1 MDGIINVYKEK
12 GYTSH
17 DVVARLRGI
26 TGERHIGHTGT
37 LDPAAAGVLPMCL
50 GTATKACELLTD
62 KGKEYETVLLLGIET
77 NTEDATGEI
86 VSVGDVTGITDDM
99 IMEAVKSFEGDIE
112 QIPPMFSATRINGM
126 RSYDLARQGVSID
139 RSAKKIHIESI
150 DIISDITRCLLSE
163 KEKFKPSKD
172 SMLAKFVEEPDPEEG
187 RWHWENNDIRK
198 DENKDIS
205 VIRLA
210 LRISCEKGTYIRTIC
225 ADIGKKLGCGGCM
238 ERLLRTRSGE
248 FSIAESHSLA
258 ELEEIFNKTKNSCN
272 DETIKY
278 LTECIPENGSKC
290 ENENDAFDAVQNS
303 HIKMQTDVL
312 ISADRCF
319 MEYPALHCKEKY
331 DSVLNNGNLMRMRH
345 FKEYIEVPDAVN
357 RVYDSKN
364 EFKALYEWVETRK
377 LYKPVKVFISIKE

>member
-26 TGERHIGHTGT
+26 TKEKHIGHTGT

-50 GTATKACELLTD
+50 GAVTKACELLTD

-86 VSVGDVTGITDDM
+86 VATGDISAITDEM
-99 IMEAVKSFEGDIE
+99 ILDAVKSFEGDIS
-112 QIPPMFSATRINGM
+112 QVPPMFSATRINGQ
-126 RSYDLARQGVSID
+126 RYYDLARKGVEIEREAKQVHVSSI
-139 RSAKKIHIESI
+139 EV
-150 DIISDITRCLLSE
+150 ISDITKCLLSQ
-163 KEKFKPSKD
+163 KEAFAPYPD
-172 SMLAKFVEEPDPEEG
+172 TMLSKFVEEPDPEEG

-198 DENKDIS
+198 DENKDIP
-205 VIRLA
+205 VIRVA
-210 LRISCEKGTYIRTIC
+210 LRIACEKGTYIRTIC

-248 FSIAESHSLA
+248 FTIEESHSLA
-258 ELEEIFNKTKNSCN
+258 EMEEIVKNM
-272 DETIKY
+272 DETS
-278 LTECIPENGSKC
+278 GSDIGALLKK
-290 ENENDAFDAVQNS
+290 NN
-303 HIKMQTDVL
+303 IL

-319 MEYPALHCKEKY
+319 MEYPPLHAKDKY
-331 DSVLNNGNLMRMRH
+331 DSVLNNGNLLRMRH
-345 FKEYIEVPDAVN
+345 FKEYIEVPDAIN

-364 EFKALYEWVETRK
+364 EFKALYEWVEERK
-377 LYKPVKVFISIKE
+377 LYRPVKVFISTKE

>member
-26 TGERHIGHTGT
+26 TKEKHIGHTGT

-50 GTATKACELLTD
+50 GAVTKACELLTD

-86 VSVGDVTGITDDM
+86 VATGDISTITDEM
-99 IMEAVKSFEGDIE
+99 ILDTVKSFEGDIS
-112 QIPPMFSATRINGM
+112 QVPPMFSATRINGQ
-126 RSYDLARQGVSID
+126 RYYDLARKGVEIEREAKQVHVSSI
-139 RSAKKIHIESI
+139 EV
-150 DIISDITRCLLSE
+150 ISDITRCLLSQ
-163 KEKFKPSKD
+163 KEAFAPYPD
-172 SMLAKFVEEPDPEEG
+172 TMLTKFVEEPDPEEG

-198 DENKDIS
+198 DENKDIP
-205 VIRLA
+205 VIRVA
-210 LRISCEKGTYIRTIC
+210 LRIACEKGTYIRTIC

-248 FSIAESHSLA
+248 FTIEESHSLA
-258 ELEEIFNKTKNSCN
+258 EMEEIVKNM
-272 DETIKY
+272 DETA
-278 LTECIPENGSKC
+278 GSDIGALLKK
-290 ENENDAFDAVQNS
+290 NN
-303 HIKMQTDVL
+303 IL

-319 MEYPALHCKEKY
+319 MEYPPLHAKDKY
-331 DSVLNNGNLMRMRH
+331 DSVLNNGNLLRMRH
-345 FKEYIEVPDAVN
+345 FKEYIEVPDAIN

-364 EFKALYEWVETRK
+364 EFKALYEWVEERK
-377 LYKPVKVFISIKE
+377 LYRPVKVFISTKE

>member
-50 GTATKACELLTD
+50 GTATKACELLTE

-77 NTEDATGEI
+77 STEDATGEI
-86 VSVGDVTGITDDM
+86 VSVGDVSSVTDDM
-99 IMEAVKSFEGDIE
+99 IYEAVKSFIGDIM
-112 QIPPMFSATRINGM
+112 QVPPMFSATRINGQ
-126 RSYDLARQGVSID
+126 RYYDLARQGVSIE
-139 RSAKKIHIESI
+139 REAKQVHIDSV
-150 DIISDITRCLLSE
+150 DVISGITRCLLSQ
-163 KEKFKPSKD
+163 KDLFKPNCD
-172 SMLAKFVEEPDPEEG
+172 TMLAKFPEEEDPEEG

-198 DENKDIS
+198 DENKDIP
-205 VIRLA
+205 VIRVA
-210 LRISCEKGTYIRTIC
+210 LRIACEKGTYIRTIC

-238 ERLLRTRSGE
+238 ERLLRTRSGA
-248 FSIAESHSLA
+248 FSVEDSHSLA
-258 ELEEIFNKTKNSCN
+258 ELEVFFSNSQEKVTDDKTLDEVIKDEIN
-272 DETIKY
+272 DNNLSVRIKD
-278 LTECIPENGSKC
+278 I
-290 ENENDAFDAVQNS
+290 
-303 HIKMQTDVL
+303 L
-312 ISADRCF
+312 ISADKCF
-319 MEYPALHCKEKY
+319 MEYPALHCKEKF

-345 FKEYIEVPDAVN
+345 FKEYIEIPDAIN

-364 EFKALYEWVETRK
+364 EFKALYEWVENRK

>member
-1 MDGIINVYKEK
+1 
-12 GYTSH
+12 
-17 DVVARLRGI
+17 
-26 TGERHIGHTGT
+26 
-37 LDPAAAGVLPMCL
+37 
-50 GTATKACELLTD
+50 
-62 KGKEYETVLLLGIET
+62 
-77 NTEDATGEI
+77 
-86 VSVGDVTGITDDM
+86 
-99 IMEAVKSFEGDIE
+99 
-112 QIPPMFSATRINGM
+112 
-126 RSYDLARQGVSID
+126 
-139 RSAKKIHIESI
+139 
-150 DIISDITRCLLSE
+150 
-163 KEKFKPSKD
+163 
-172 SMLAKFVEEPDPEEG
+172 MLAKFVEEPDPEEG

-258 ELEEIFNKTKNSCN
+258 ELEEIFNKTKNSC
-272 DETIKY
+272 
-278 LTECIPENGSKC
+278 
-290 ENENDAFDAVQNS
+290 
-303 HIKMQTDVL
+303 HIKMPTDVL

>member
-50 GTATKACELLTD
+50 GTATKACELLTE

-86 VSVGDVTGITDDM
+86 VSVGDVSNITDEM
-99 IMEAVKSFEGDIE
+99 INEAVKSFEGDIS
-112 QIPPMFSATRINGM
+112 QVPPMFSATRINGQ
-126 RSYDLARQGVSID
+126 RYYDLARQGKEIE
-139 RSAKKIHIESI
+139 REAKQIHIDAI
-150 DIISDITRCLLSE
+150 DVISDVTRCQLAE
-163 KEKFKPSKD
+163 KDLFKPFPD
-172 SMLAKFVEEPDPEEG
+172 TMLARFAEEPDPEEG

-198 DENKDIS
+198 DENKDIP
-205 VIRLA
+205 VIRVA
-210 LRISCEKGTYIRTIC
+210 LRIACEKGTYIRTIC

-238 ERLLRTRSGE
+238 ERLLRTRSGA
-248 FSIAESHSLA
+248 FSVQDSHSLA
-258 ELEEIFNKTKNSCN
+258 ELEEIFSKLNISEENSASI
-272 DETIKY
+272 DE
-278 LTECIPENGSKC
+278 SK
-290 ENENDAFDAVQNS
+290 D
-303 HIKMQTDVL
+303 ILKDVL
-312 ISADRCF
+312 ISADKCF
-319 MEYPALHCKEKY
+319 MEYPALHCKEKF

-345 FKEYIEVPDAVN
+345 FKEYIEVPDAIN

-364 EFKALYEWVETRK
+364 EFKALYEWVENRK

>member
-62 KGKEYETVLLLGIET
+62 KGKEYETVLLLGVET
-77 NTEDATGEI
+77 NSEDATGEI
-86 VSVGDVTGITDDM
+86 ISVGDVSNITDED
-99 IMEAVKSFEGDIE
+99 IISAVKSLEGDIM
-112 QIPPMFSATRINGM
+112 QVPPMFSATRVNGQ
-126 RSYDLARQGVSID
+126 RYYDLARQGVTIEREAKQVHIDSI
-139 RSAKKIHIESI
+139 E
-150 DIISDITRCLLSE
+150 IISDISRCLLSE
-163 KEKFKPSKD
+163 KDVFKPDAD
-172 SMLAKFVEEPDPEEG
+172 SMLSRFQEEPDPEEG

-198 DENKDIS
+198 DENKDIP
-205 VIRLA
+205 VIRVA
-210 LRISCEKGTYIRTIC
+210 LRIACEKGTYIRTIC

-238 ERLLRTRSGE
+238 ERLLRTRSGA
-248 FSIAESHSLA
+248 FSVQESHSLA
-258 ELEEIFNKTKNSCN
+258 ELEEIFSKINISEENVASLN
-272 DETIKY
+272 D
-278 LTECIPENGSKC
+278 SK
-290 ENENDAFDAVQNS
+290 D
-303 HIKMQTDVL
+303 ILKDVL
-312 ISADRCF
+312 ISADKCF
-319 MEYPALHCKEKY
+319 MEYPALHCKEKF

-345 FKEYIEVPDAVN
+345 FKEYIEVPDAIN

-364 EFKALYEWVETRK
+364 EFKALYEWVENRK

>member
-50 GTATKACELLTD
+50 GTATKACELLTE

-86 VSVGDVTGITDDM
+86 VSVGDVSQITDEM
-99 IMEAVKSFEGDIE
+99 IMEAVKAFEGDIS
-112 QIPPMFSATRINGM
+112 QVPPMFSATRINGQ
-126 RSYDLARQGVSID
+126 RYYDLARKGQSIE
-139 RSAKKIHIESI
+139 REAKDVHIDFI
-150 DIISDITRCLLSE
+150 NVISDITRCHLSE
-163 KEKFKPSKD
+163 KDVFKPYED
-172 SMLAKFVEEPDPEEG
+172 SMLARFKEEEDPEEG

-198 DENKDIS
+198 DENRDIP
-205 VIRLA
+205 VIRVA

-225 ADIGKKLGCGGCM
+225 ADIGRKLGCGGCM
-238 ERLLRTRSGE
+238 ERLLRTRSGAFTIE
-248 FSIAESHSLA
+248 ESHSLA
-258 ELEEIFNKTKNSCN
+258 ELEEIVKNIKDASDNSSGNGN
-272 DETIKY
+272 DDI
-278 LTECIPENGSKC
+278 
-290 ENENDAFDAVQNS
+290 DAQLRD
-303 HIKMQTDVL
+303 KKVL

-331 DSVLNNGNLMRMRH
+331 DSVLCNGNLMRMRH
-345 FKEYIEVPDAVN
+345 FKEYIEVPDAIN
-357 RVYDSKN
+357 RVYDSN
-364 EFKALYEWVETRK
+364 NDFKALYEWVEDRK
-377 LYKPVKVFISIKE
+377 LYRPVKVFISIKD

>member
-26 TGERHIGHTGT
+26 TKEKHIGHTGT

-50 GTATKACELLTD
+50 GAVTKACELLTD

-86 VSVGDVTGITDDM
+86 VATGDISAITDEM
-99 IMEAVKSFEGDIE
+99 ILDAVKSFEGDIS
-112 QIPPMFSATRINGM
+112 QVPPMFSATRINGQ
-126 RSYDLARQGVSID
+126 RYYDLARKGVEIEREAKQVHVSSI
-139 RSAKKIHIESI
+139 EV
-150 DIISDITRCLLSE
+150 ISDITRCLLSQ
-163 KEKFKPSKD
+163 KEAFAPYPD
-172 SMLAKFVEEPDPEEG
+172 TMLAKYVEEPDPEEG

-198 DENKDIS
+198 DENKDIP
-205 VIRLA
+205 VIRVA
-210 LRISCEKGTYIRTIC
+210 LRIACEKGTYIRTIC

-248 FSIAESHSLA
+248 FTIEESHSLA
-258 ELEEIFNKTKNSCN
+258 EMEEIVKNM
-272 DETIKY
+272 DETA
-278 LTECIPENGSKC
+278 GSDIGALLKKK
-290 ENENDAFDAVQNS
+290 N
-303 HIKMQTDVL
+303 IL

-319 MEYPALHCKEKY
+319 MEYPPLHAKDKY
-331 DSVLNNGNLMRMRH
+331 DSVLNNGNLLRMRH
-345 FKEYIEVPDAVN
+345 FKEYIEVPDAIN

-364 EFKALYEWVETRK
+364 EFKALYEWVEERK
-377 LYKPVKVFISIKE
+377 LYRPVKVFISTKE

>member
-62 KGKEYETVLLLGIET
+62 KGKEYETVLLLGVET
-77 NTEDATGEI
+77 NSEDATGEI
-86 VSVGDVTGITDDM
+86 VSVGDISNVTEDKIL
-99 IMEAVKSFEGDIE
+99 EVVKSFEGDIS
-112 QIPPMFSATRINGM
+112 QVPPMFSATRTNGV
-126 RSYDLARQGVSID
+126 RYYDLARQGISIE
-139 RSAKKIHIESI
+139 REAKQVHINSI
-150 DIISDITRCLLSE
+150 EIISEVSRGLLSE
-163 KEKFKPSKD
+163 KDRFKPYDD
-172 SMLAKFVEEPDPEEG
+172 SMLAKFTEEEDPEEG

-198 DENKDIS
+198 DENKDIP
-205 VIRLA
+205 VIRVA

-248 FSIAESHSLA
+248 FSIEDSHSLA
-258 ELEEIFNKTKNSCN
+258 ELEKIFEKYNADKSN
-272 DETIKY
+272 DESATLPK
-278 LTECIPENGSKC
+278 N
-290 ENENDAFDAVQNS
+290 
-303 HIKMQTDVL
+303 VL
-312 ISADRCF
+312 ISSDKCF
-319 MEYPALHCKEKY
+319 MEYPALHCKEKF

-345 FKEYIEVPDAVN
+345 FKEYIEVADPIN

-364 EFKALYEWVETRK
+364 EFKALYEWVENRK

>member
-50 GTATKACELLTD
+50 GTATKACELLTE

-86 VSVGDVTGITDDM
+86 VSVGDVSNITDEM
-99 IMEAVKSFEGDIE
+99 INEAVKSFEGDIS
-112 QIPPMFSATRINGM
+112 QVPPMFSATRINGQ
-126 RSYDLARQGVSID
+126 RYYDLARQGKEIE
-139 RSAKKIHIESI
+139 REAKQIHIDAI
-150 DIISDITRCLLSE
+150 DVISDVSRCQLAE
-163 KEKFKPSKD
+163 KDLFKPFPD
-172 SMLAKFVEEPDPEEG
+172 TMLARFAEEPDPEEG

-198 DENKDIS
+198 DENKDIP
-205 VIRLA
+205 VIRVA
-210 LRISCEKGTYIRTIC
+210 LRIACEKGTYIRTIC

-238 ERLLRTRSGE
+238 ERLLRTRAGA
-248 FSIAESHSLA
+248 FSVQESHSLA
-258 ELEEIFNKTKNSCN
+258 ELEEIFSKINISEENAASLN
-272 DETIKY
+272 D
-278 LTECIPENGSKC
+278 SKD
-290 ENENDAFDAVQNS
+290 NL
-303 HIKMQTDVL
+303 KDVL
-312 ISADRCF
+312 ISADKCF
-319 MEYPALHCKEKY
+319 MEFPALHCKEKF

-345 FKEYIEVPDAVN
+345 FKEYIKVPDAIN

-364 EFKALYEWVETRK
+364 EFKALYEWVENRK

>member
-62 KGKEYETVLLLGIET
+62 KGKEYETVLLLGVET
-77 NTEDATGEI
+77 NSEDATGEI
-86 VSVGDVTGITDDM
+86 VSVGDISCITDED
-99 IMEAVKSFEGDIE
+99 IINAVKSFEGDIS
-112 QIPPMFSATRINGM
+112 QVPPMFSATRTNGV
-126 RSYDLARQGVSID
+126 RYYDLARQGISIEREAKQVHINSIEVISEVS
-139 RSAKKIHIESI
+139 RG
-150 DIISDITRCLLSE
+150 LLSE
-163 KEKFKPSKD
+163 KDRFKPYDD
-172 SMLAKFVEEPDPEEG
+172 SMLAKFTEEEDPEEG

-198 DENKDIS
+198 DENKDIP
-205 VIRLA
+205 VIRVA

-238 ERLLRTRSGE
+238 ERLLRTKSGE
-248 FSIAESHSLA
+248 FSIEDSHSLA
-258 ELEEIFNKTKNSCN
+258 ELEKIFELYNKNISDSKTTENNTSDNNLSVYNSN
-272 DETIKY
+272 ILK
-278 LTECIPENGSKC
+278 G
-290 ENENDAFDAVQNS
+290 
-303 HIKMQTDVL
+303 VL
-312 ISADRCF
+312 VSADKCF
-319 MEYPALHCKEKY
+319 MEYPALHCKEKF

-345 FKEYIEVPDAVN
+345 FKEYIEVADPIN

-364 EFKALYEWVETRK
+364 EFKALYEWVENRK

>member
-62 KGKEYETVLLLGIET
+62 KGKEYETVLLLGVET
-77 NTEDATGEI
+77 NSEDATGEI
-86 VSVGDVTGITDDM
+86 ISVGDVSNITDED
-99 IMEAVKSFEGDIE
+99 IISAVKSLEGDIM
-112 QIPPMFSATRINGM
+112 QVPPMFSATRVNGQ
-126 RSYDLARQGVSID
+126 RYYDLARQGVTIEREAKQVHIDSI
-139 RSAKKIHIESI
+139 E
-150 DIISDITRCLLSE
+150 IISDISRCLLSE
-163 KEKFKPSKD
+163 KDVFKPDAD
-172 SMLAKFVEEPDPEEG
+172 SMLSRFQEEPDPEEG

-198 DENKDIS
+198 DENKDIP
-205 VIRLA
+205 VIRVA
-210 LRISCEKGTYIRTIC
+210 LRIACEKGTYIRTIC

-238 ERLLRTRSGE
+238 ERLLRTRSGA
-248 FSIAESHSLA
+248 FSVQESHSLA
-258 ELEEIFNKTKNSCN
+258 ELEEIF
-272 DETIKY
+272 
-278 LTECIPENGSKC
+278 SKINIS
-290 ENENDAFDAVQNS
+290 EENDASLNDS
-303 HIKMQTDVL
+303 KDILKDVL
-312 ISADRCF
+312 ISADKCF
-319 MEYPALHCKEKY
+319 MEYPALHCKEKF

-345 FKEYIEVPDAVN
+345 FKEYIEVPDAIN

-364 EFKALYEWVETRK
+364 EFKALYEWVENRK

>member
-50 GTATKACELLTD
+50 GTATKACELLTE

-86 VSVGDVTGITDDM
+86 VSVGDVSNITDEM
-99 IMEAVKSFEGDIE
+99 ILEAVKAFEGDIS
-112 QIPPMFSATRINGM
+112 QVPPMFSATRINGQ
-126 RSYDLARQGVSID
+126 RYYDLARKGQSIE
-139 RSAKKIHIESI
+139 REAKDIHIDFI
-150 DIISDITRCLLSE
+150 NVISDINRCLLSE
-163 KEKFKPSKD
+163 KEAFKPYSE
-172 SMLAKFVEEPDPEEG
+172 SMLARFPEEEDPEEG

-205 VIRLA
+205 VIRVA

-225 ADIGKKLGCGGCM
+225 ADIGRKLGCGGCM
-238 ERLLRTRSGE
+238 ERLLRTRSGA
-248 FSIAESHSLA
+248 FSIEESHSLA
-258 ELEEIFNKTKNSCN
+258 ELEEIVKSIKDVSVNTVVNDNNVCDDNKDHDDKNSFA
-272 DETIKY
+272 DIDSLLIDK
-278 LTECIPENGSKC
+278 K
-290 ENENDAFDAVQNS
+290 
-303 HIKMQTDVL
+303 VL

-331 DSVLNNGNLMRMRH
+331 DSVLLNGNLMRMRH
-345 FKEYIEVPDAVN
+345 FKEYIEVADPIN
-357 RVYDSKN
+357 RVYDSHN
-364 EFKALYEWVETRK
+364 DFKALYEWVEERK
-377 LYKPVKVFISIKE
+377 LYRPLKVFISTKD